1 MKSFFYTL
9 VLIFLSVFALVS
21 KIPPVYAAAPGTFD
35 CGTLGGYLTCGVVN
49 QACSPGTKQDETYC
63 NNISDAG
70 ECDIT
75 LNIPCIPDTSSNTA
89 NCVVFNGSCIFTSA
103 SCQQGYKE
111 PCSGRSASNCTQ
123 TNAPCELSQS
133 NTTDCAYNII
143 GNNTCEPVNSNCRPG
158 YKAVCTSC
166 PATEISCVSSAPG
179 PGPPIPVYDPKCYGR
194 FGEGVKSGLGCL
206 PTDPQAF
213 INTVTPWA
221 IGIGSGIA
229 FLLGLYGALMIVISA
244 GDPEKMQAGKEII
257 TSAVAG
263 LLLIVFAVFILRIIG
278 VDVLKLF

>member
-1 MKSFFYTL
+1 MKKTRIFYAWLFISIVLTFVTIL
-9 VLIFLSVFALVS
+9 VPEPSLS
-21 KIPPVYAAAPGTFD
+21 YAAEGD
-35 CGTLGGYLTCGVVN
+35 CCNTDSQCDVAANEKCNG
-49 QACSPGTKQDETYC
+49 PQD
-63 NNISDAG
+63 
-70 ECDIT
+70 
-75 LNIPCIPDTSSNTA
+75 
-89 NCVVFNGSCIFTSA
+89 
-103 SCQQGYKE
+103 
-111 PCSGRSASNCTQ
+111 
-123 TNAPCELSQS
+123 
-133 NTTDCAYNII
+133 
-143 GNNTCEPVNSNCRPG
+143 
-158 YKAVCTSC
+158 
-166 PATEISCVSSAPG
+166 ISCVRNSGLFKTCRLPTPTPTSDPTSTCPTDYPEEYCQTARPDSGKVCVTKGRCYGGGTILRWCCHAAPPTG
-179 PGPPIPVYDPKCYGR
+179 TPIPVYDPKCYGR